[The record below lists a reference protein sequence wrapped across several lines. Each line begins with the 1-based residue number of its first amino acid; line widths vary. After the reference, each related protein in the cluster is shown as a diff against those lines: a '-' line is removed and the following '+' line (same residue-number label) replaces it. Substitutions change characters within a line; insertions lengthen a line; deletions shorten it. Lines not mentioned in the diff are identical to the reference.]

1 VADDFEVAGVL
12 ESLNRADE
20 RTWHLVAAGSQRR

>member
-12 ESLNRADE
+12 ESPNREDE